1 MFLFQLPKSL
11 PLLRTSSTVVERN
24 GKAIVK
30 EVKEGYSLNDLPGG
44 YMGKMLVYKS
54 GKVKM
59 KLGDA
64 MFDVSIRLLHLS
76 PHNLARCISIC
87 MALTALGSSIA
98 GEPG

>member
-11 PLLRTSSTVVERN
+11 PLLRTSTAVVERN

-30 EVKEGYSLNDLPGG
+30 EVKAGYSLNDLPGG
-44 YMGKMLVYKS
+44 YMGKLLVYKS

-64 MFDVSIRLLHLS
+64 LFDVSFCLPYLFSFKSSKIS
-76 PHNLARCISIC
+76 KCIGAYC
-87 MALTALGSSIA
+87 LGSSIA
-98 GEPG
+98 GEPGY

>member
-11 PLLRTSSTVVERN
+11 PLLRTSTTVVERN

-30 EVKEGYSLNDLPGG
+30 EVKAGYSLNDLPGG
-44 YMGKMLVYKS
+44 YMGRLLVYKS

-64 MFDVSIRLLHLS
+64 LFDVSFCLVFFFFKS
-76 PHNLARCISIC
+76 SKISIC
-87 MALTALGSSIA
+87 IGAYCLGSSIA
-98 GEPG
+98 GEPRY